1 MPCSYFEGIWRATGP
16 WYSHEPMSDQALSI
30 GRPSD
35 FSQHDQPAAPKH
47 SIAPYGSRWSLVVS
61 GVCASIM
68 VAALGTV
75 LWFSVTLPKLQRFED
90 PDRALDLMVSRT
102 LDAQDSLRRAP
113 EWQQWLAEWTMG
125 SDDEARGQAIQWYRE
140 LVETTDD
147 PLSKFRLAI
156 LLGEFGQE
164 SAALAESKGWQ
175 DRGTSA
181 LLFGQ
186 LIEAAY
192 GTQPLDRAQETELQ
206 ATLAEALPSGWFYD
220 HLAARLAR
228 RAGNQDLLATVEAQA
243 VLREDRVQQ
252 WIRPLIGFELMCL
265 VMGSVMLLG
274 IARLRGQRIDVLR
287 LHVPGVP
294 PPWSGETA
302 AAVILR
308 GGALGIITTAMMLS
322 SSSFQHAS
330 LRVLAIPLASL
341 PLLVLAYIQLL
352 KPAGLTFSNGF
363 GLVIKRD
370 HLGRLACIVLA
381 VVAGGLWGEWVMGRA
396 AEFLQLN
403 NHWTEWVDQDLVWG
417 APSVLAVSILE
428 YVVLAPIFEEL
439 AFRGLLFAML
449 RRRFEFLP
457 AALISTSLFALAH
470 GYSLL
475 GFISVFWS
483 GFLWAWIYERTG
495 SLIPGMVAHA
505 LNNLL
510 VCLTVMALL
519 R

>member
-1 MPCSYFEGIWRATGP
+1 
-16 WYSHEPMSDQALSI
+16 MSDQALSI

-35 FSQHDQPAAPKH
+35 FPQHDHSKVPKQ

-61 GVCASIM
+61 GVCAGIL
-68 VAALGTV
+68 VVALGTL

-113 EWQQWLAEWTMG
+113 EWQQWMAAWTMG
-125 SDDEARGQAIQWYRE
+125 STDEAREQAIQWYRE

-147 PLSKFRLAI
+147 PLSKLRLAI

-164 SAALAESKGWQ
+164 AAALTETKRWQ
-175 DRGTSA
+175 GRGTSTF
-181 LLFGQ
+181 LFGE

-192 GTQPLDRAQETELQ
+192 GTQALTRIQEIELQ

-220 HLAARLAR
+220 HLAARLAG
-228 RAGNQDLLATVEAQA
+228 RAGNQDLLTTVEEQG

-265 VMGSVMLLG
+265 VIGSIMLVAV
-274 IARLRGQRIDVLR
+274 ARLRGQRIDILR

-308 GGALGIITTAMMLS
+308 GGALGVVTTAVILS
-322 SSSFQHAS
+322 SSSFQHGAF
-330 LRVLAIPLASL
+330 RVLAIPLANL
-341 PLLVLAYIQLL
+341 PLLVLAYVQLL
-352 KPAGLTFSNGF
+352 KPAGLTFANGF
-363 GLVIKRD
+363 GLGIKRD
-370 HLGRLACIVLA
+370 DLGRLACTVLA
-381 VVAGGLWGEWVMGRA
+381 VVAAGLWGEWVMGRA
-396 AEFLQLN
+396 AEFLHLN
-403 NHWTEWVDQDLVWG
+403 NHWTEWFDRDLVWG
-417 APSVLAVSILE
+417 TPPVMTVSILE
-428 YVVLAPIFEEL
+428 YVIFAPIFEEL

-470 GYSLL
+470 GYSLI

-495 SLIPGMVAHA
+495 SLIPSMVAHA
-505 LNNLL
+505 MNNLL

>member
-1 MPCSYFEGIWRATGP
+1 
-16 WYSHEPMSDQALSI
+16 MSDQTLSI
-30 GRPSD
+30 GRSSD
-35 FSQHDQPAAPKH
+35 FPQHDDCKAPKP

-61 GVCASIM
+61 GGCAGIL
-68 VAALGTV
+68 VAALGAA
-75 LWFSVTLPKLQRFED
+75 LWFSVTLPKLQRFEE

-102 LDAQDSLRRAP
+102 LDAQDSLSRAP
-113 EWQQWLAEWTMG
+113 EWQQWLADWTMG
-125 SDDEARGQAIQWYRE
+125 SDDETRKQAIRWYQE

-147 PLSKFRLAI
+147 PLSKLRLAI
-156 LLGEFGQE
+156 LLGESGQE
-164 SAALAESKGWQ
+164 TEALAETRGWQ
-175 DRGTSA
+175 SRGASA

-186 LIEAAY
+186 LVEAAY
-192 GTQPLDRAQETELQ
+192 GPQPLERTQEAELQ
-206 ATLAEALPSGWFYD
+206 ASLAEALPSGWFYD

-228 RAGNQDLLATVEAQA
+228 RAGHQDLLATVEGQS

-265 VMGSVMLLG
+265 VIGSVMLLG
-274 IARLRGQRIDVLR
+274 VARLRRQRQGQQQGRQMDILR

-294 PPWSGETA
+294 PSWSGGTA

-308 GGALGIITTAMMLS
+308 GGALGVVTTAVILS
-322 SSSFQHAS
+322 TPSFQHAW
-330 LRVLAIPLASL
+330 LRALAIPLANL
-341 PLLVLAYIQLL
+341 PLLALAYVHLL

-370 HLGRLACIVLA
+370 HLGRLACIILA
-381 VVAGGLWGEWVMGRA
+381 VVAAGLWGEWVMGRA
-396 AEFLQLN
+396 AEFLNLN
-403 NHWTEWVDQDLVWG
+403 NHWTEWFDQSLVWG
-417 APSVLAVSILE
+417 APPVLAVSALE
-428 YVVLAPIFEEL
+428 YVIFAPIFEEL

-449 RRRFEFLP
+449 RRRFEFFP

-470 GYSLL
+470 GYSLI

-505 LNNLL
+505 MNNLL

>member
-1 MPCSYFEGIWRATGP
+1 
-16 WYSHEPMSDQALSI
+16 MSEQTLSI
-30 GRPSD
+30 GRSSD
-35 FSQHDQPAAPKH
+35 FPQRDHSKVPEQ
-47 SIAPYGSRWSLVVS
+47 SIAPYSSRWSLVVS
-61 GVCASIM
+61 GVCAGIL
-68 VAALGTV
+68 VAALGAI
-75 LWFSVTLPKLQRFED
+75 LWFSVTQPKLQRFEE
-90 PDRALDLMVSRT
+90 PDRALDLMVSRM

-113 EWQQWLAEWTMG
+113 EWQQWLADWTMG

-147 PLSKFRLAI
+147 PLSKLRLAI
-156 LLGEFGQE
+156 LLGESGHE
-164 SAALAESKGWQ
+164 TAALAETEGWQ
-175 DRGTSA
+175 SRGTSA

-192 GTQPLDRAQETELQ
+192 GPQPLDRTQEVELQ

-228 RAGNQDLLATVEAQA
+228 RAGNQDLLATVEAQSA
-243 VLREDRVQQ
+243 RREDRVQQ
-252 WIRPLIGFELMCL
+252 WIRPLIAFELMCL
-265 VMGSVMLLG
+265 VIGSVMLLG
-274 IARLRGQRIDVLR
+274 VAGWRGQRQGQRMDILR

-294 PPWSGETA
+294 PSWSGETA

-308 GGALGIITTAMMLS
+308 GGALGVVTTAVILS
-322 SSSFQHAS
+322 TSSFQHAS
-330 LRVLAIPLASL
+330 LRALAIPLANL
-341 PLLVLAYIQLL
+341 PLLALAYVQLL

-363 GLVIKRD
+363 GLGIKRD
-370 HLGRLACIVLA
+370 NLGRLVCIVLA
-381 VVAGGLWGEWVMGRA
+381 VVAAGLWGEWVMGRA
-396 AEFLQLN
+396 AEFLNLN
-403 NHWTEWVDQDLVWG
+403 NHWTEWFDQDLVWG
-417 APSVLAVSILE
+417 APPVLAVSVLE
-428 YVVLAPIFEEL
+428 YVIFAPIFEEL

-449 RRRFEFLP
+449 RRRFAFFP
-457 AALISTSLFALAH
+457 AAIISATIFALAH
-470 GYSLL
+470 GYSLI

>member
-1 MPCSYFEGIWRATGP
+1 MN
-16 WYSHEPMSDQALSI
+16 DQVLSI
-30 GRPSD
+30 GQSSD
-35 FSQHDQPAAPKH
+35 FPQHDQPAAPKP
-47 SIAPYGSRWSLVVS
+47 SIAPYGSRWSLVLS
-61 GVCASIM
+61 GVCAGIL

-102 LDAQDSLRRAP
+102 LDTQDSLRRAP
-113 EWQQWLAEWTMG
+113 TWQQWMADWTMG
-125 SDDEARGQAIQWYRE
+125 SDEEAREQAIQWYRE

-147 PLSKFRLAI
+147 PLSKLRLAI
-156 LLGEFGQE
+156 LLGESGQE
-164 SAALAESKGWQ
+164 TAALAETKGWQ

-186 LIEAAY
+186 LIDAAY
-192 GTQPLDRAQETELQ
+192 GTQPLDRTQEIELQ
-206 ATLAEALPSGWFYD
+206 AVLAETLPSGWFYD

-228 RAGNQDLLATVEAQA
+228 RAGNQDLLLTVEEQGA
-243 VLREDRVQQ
+243 LREDRVQQ
-252 WIRPLIGFELMCL
+252 WIRPLISFESICL
-265 VMGSVMLLG
+265 VIGSLMLLG
-274 IARLRGQRIDVLR
+274 IARLRGQQMNILR
-287 LHVPGVP
+287 LHGPGVP

-308 GGALGIITTAMMLS
+308 GGALGVVTTALILS
-322 SSSFQHAS
+322 TPSFQHVS
-330 LRVLAIPLASL
+330 LRALAIPLANL

-352 KPAGLTFSNGF
+352 KPAGLTFTNGF
-363 GLVIKRD
+363 GLGIKRED
-370 HLGRLACIVLA
+370 LGRLACAVLA
-381 VVAGGLWGEWVMGRA
+381 VVAAGLWGEWVMGRA
-396 AEFLQLN
+396 AEFLHLN
-403 NHWTEWVDQDLVWG
+403 NHWTEWFDQDLVWG
-417 APSVLAVSILE
+417 TPPVIAVSILE
-428 YVVLAPIFEEL
+428 YVVFAPIFEEL

-449 RRRFEFLP
+449 RRRLEFLP

-470 GYSLL
+470 GYSLI

-505 LNNLL
+505 MNNLL

>member
-1 MPCSYFEGIWRATGP
+1 M
-16 WYSHEPMSDQALSI
+16 
-30 GRPSD
+30 
-35 FSQHDQPAAPKH
+35 
-47 SIAPYGSRWSLVVS
+47 S
-61 GVCASIM
+61 GVCAGIL
-68 VAALGTV
+68 VAALGAV

-102 LDAQDSLRRAP
+102 LDAQDSFHRAP
-113 EWQQWLAEWTMG
+113 KWQQWMADWTMG
-125 SDDEARGQAIQWYRE
+125 SDDEAREQAIQWYRE

-147 PLSKFRLAI
+147 PLSKLRLAI
-156 LLGEFGQE
+156 LLGESGQE
-164 SAALAESKGWQ
+164 TTALAETKGWQ
-175 DRGTSA
+175 GRGTSA

-186 LIEAAY
+186 LIDAAY
-192 GTQPLDRAQETELQ
+192 GTQPLDRTQETELQ
-206 ATLAEALPSGWFYD
+206 AVLAETLPSGWFYD

-228 RAGNQDLLATVEAQA
+228 RAGNQDLLVTVEEQSA
-243 VLREDRVQQ
+243 LREDRVQQ
-252 WIRPLIGFELMCL
+252 WIRPLISFESICL
-265 VMGSVMLLG
+265 VMGSLMLLG
-274 IARLRGQRIDVLR
+274 IARLRGQRMDILR

-302 AAVILR
+302 GAVILR
-308 GGALGIITTAMMLS
+308 GGALGVVTTALILS
-322 SSSFQHAS
+322 TPSFQHVS
-330 LRVLAIPLASL
+330 LRALAIPLANL

-352 KPAGLTFSNGF
+352 KPAGLTFTNGF
-363 GLVIKRD
+363 GLGIKRD
-370 HLGRLACIVLA
+370 DLGRLACTVLA
-381 VVAGGLWGEWVMGRA
+381 VVAAGLWGEWVMGRA
-396 AEFLQLN
+396 AEFLHLN
-403 NHWTEWVDQDLVWG
+403 NHWTEWFDRDLVWG
-417 APSVLAVSILE
+417 TPPVIAVSILE
-428 YVVLAPIFEEL
+428 YVVFAPIFEEL

-470 GYSLL
+470 GYSLI

-505 LNNLL
+505 MNNLL

>member
-1 MPCSYFEGIWRATGP
+1 MN
-16 WYSHEPMSDQALSI
+16 DQALSI
-30 GRPSD
+30 GRSSD
-35 FSQHDQPAAPKH
+35 FPQPDPPIVPKP

-61 GVCASIM
+61 GVCAGIL

-102 LDAQDSLRRAP
+102 LDTQDSLRRAP
-113 EWQQWLAEWTMG
+113 TWQQWMAAWTMG
-125 SDDEARGQAIQWYRE
+125 NDEEAREQAIQWYRE

-147 PLSKFRLAI
+147 PLSKLRLAI
-156 LLGEFGQE
+156 LLGESGQE
-164 SAALAESKGWQ
+164 IAALAETKGWQ

-186 LIEAAY
+186 LIDAAY
-192 GTQPLDRAQETELQ
+192 GTQPLDRTQEIELQ
-206 ATLAEALPSGWFYD
+206 AVLAETLPSGWFYD
-220 HLAARLAR
+220 HLATRLAR
-228 RAGNQDLLATVEAQA
+228 RAGNQDLLLTVEEQGA
-243 VLREDRVQQ
+243 LREDRVQQ
-252 WIRPLIGFELMCL
+252 WIRPLISFESICL
-265 VMGSVMLLG
+265 VIGSLMLLG
-274 IARLRGQRIDVLR
+274 IARLRGQRMNILR
-287 LHVPGVP
+287 LHGPGVP

-308 GGALGIITTAMMLS
+308 GGALGVVTTALILS
-322 SSSFQHAS
+322 TPSFQHVS
-330 LRVLAIPLASL
+330 LRALAIPLANL

-352 KPAGLTFSNGF
+352 KPAGLTFTNGF
-363 GLVIKRD
+363 GLGIKRED
-370 HLGRLACIVLA
+370 LGRLACTVLA
-381 VVAGGLWGEWVMGRA
+381 VIAAGLWGEWVMGRA
-396 AEFLQLN
+396 AEFLHLN
-403 NHWTEWVDQDLVWG
+403 NHWTEWFDQDLVWG
-417 APSVLAVSILE
+417 TPPVIAVSILE
-428 YVVLAPIFEEL
+428 YVVFAPIFEEL
-439 AFRGLLFAML
+439 AFRGLLFAMF
-449 RRRFEFLP
+449 RRRLEFLP

-470 GYSLL
+470 GYSLI

-505 LNNLL
+505 MNNLL

>member
-1 MPCSYFEGIWRATGP
+1 MN
-16 WYSHEPMSDQALSI
+16 DQALSI
-30 GRPSD
+30 ERSSD
-35 FSQHDQPAAPKH
+35 FPQHDPPIVPKP

-61 GVCASIM
+61 GVCAGIL

-75 LWFSVTLPKLQRFED
+75 LWFSVTLPKLQRFEN

-102 LDAQDSLRRAP
+102 LDTQDSLRRAP
-113 EWQQWLAEWTMG
+113 TWQQWMADWTMG
-125 SDDEARGQAIQWYRE
+125 SDEEAREQAIQWYRE

-147 PLSKFRLAI
+147 PLSKIRLAI
-156 LLGEFGQE
+156 LLGESGQE
-164 SAALAESKGWQ
+164 TAALAETKGWQ
-175 DRGTSA
+175 GRGTSA

-186 LIEAAY
+186 LIDAAY
-192 GTQPLDRAQETELQ
+192 GTQPLDRTQETELQ
-206 ATLAEALPSGWFYD
+206 AVLAETLPSGWFYD

-228 RAGNQDLLATVEAQA
+228 RAGNQDLLVTVEEQSAR
-243 VLREDRVQQ
+243 REDRVQQ
-252 WIRPLIGFELMCL
+252 WIRPLISFESICL
-265 VMGSVMLLG
+265 VMGSLMLLG
-274 IARLRGQRIDVLR
+274 VARLRGQRMNILR
-287 LHVPGVP
+287 LHGPGVP

-302 AAVILR
+302 GAVILR
-308 GGALGIITTAMMLS
+308 GGALGVVTTALILS
-322 SSSFQHAS
+322 TPSFQHVS
-330 LRVLAIPLASL
+330 LRALAIPLANL

-352 KPAGLTFSNGF
+352 KPAGLTFTNGF
-363 GLVIKRD
+363 GLGIKRED
-370 HLGRLACIVLA
+370 LGRLACTVLA
-381 VVAGGLWGEWVMGRA
+381 VVAAGLWGEWVMGRA
-396 AEFLQLN
+396 AEFLHLN
-403 NHWTEWVDQDLVWG
+403 NHWTEWFDQDLVWG
-417 APSVLAVSILE
+417 TPPVIAVSILE
-428 YVVLAPIFEEL
+428 YVVFAPIFEEL

-470 GYSLL
+470 GYSLI

-505 LNNLL
+505 MNNLL